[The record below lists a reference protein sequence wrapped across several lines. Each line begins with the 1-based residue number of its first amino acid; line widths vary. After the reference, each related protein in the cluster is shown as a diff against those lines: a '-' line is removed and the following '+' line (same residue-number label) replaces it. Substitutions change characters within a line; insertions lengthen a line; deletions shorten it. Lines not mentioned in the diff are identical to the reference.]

1 MNYIIDPSV
10 FYWINTLSNIS
21 TACII
26 IGVLCLIAAVSFTI
40 AFVYSSYE
48 LDKPQEPED
57 KEDKWEMNY
66 YYRRLKDYNEE
77 KRKVNIIRNI
87 MIITYCIGSLFF
99 AASIFIPSKNTS
111 VEMLVAKTATF
122 ENVNWSVTQIK
133 EVVDYII
140 NAIKTVV

>member
-57 KEDKWEMNY
+57 KE
-66 YYRRLKDYNEE
+66 
-77 KRKVNIIRNI
+77 
-87 MIITYCIGSLFF
+87 
-99 AASIFIPSKNTS
+99 
-111 VEMLVAKTATF
+111 
-122 ENVNWSVTQIK
+122 
-133 EVVDYII
+133 
-140 NAIKTVV
+140 